1 MVLEHEELTGRIIGA
16 AIAVHKALGPGFV
29 ESFYE
34 NAFVIE
40 LRYRDIVFQ
49 RQLLV
54 PVIHRGAEVGMHR
67 LDLLVDGK
75 VVVELKAVKQ
85 ILDIAFSI
93 TRSYLRAV
101 NSDHGLILNFAKTPL
116 EVKRVMARNST

>member
-16 AIAVHKALGPGFV
+16 AIAVHKAPGPGFV